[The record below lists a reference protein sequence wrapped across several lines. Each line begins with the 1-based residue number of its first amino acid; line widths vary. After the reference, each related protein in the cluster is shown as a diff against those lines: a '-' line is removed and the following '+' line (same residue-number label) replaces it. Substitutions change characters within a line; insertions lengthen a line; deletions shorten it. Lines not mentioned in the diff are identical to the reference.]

1 MKKIFIGMAILSAGL
16 FTSCSDFLTEE
27 PKQEQSNELTF
38 ATFDGV
44 NKAAAAMYG
53 MFQSDAWYDGEAW
66 TYNESFRIG
75 EFSTRAENVK
85 RAFCRALHG
94 LGVVFYRGRVVV
106 VDDGDCLEIQNRK
119 SGEPLFVAIPM
130 D

>member
-1 MKKIFIGMAILSAGL
+1 MKFEIRQI
-16 FTSCSDFLTEE
+16 
-27 PKQEQSNELTF
+27 
-38 ATFDGV
+38 
-44 NKAAAAMYG
+44 
-53 MFQSDAWYDGEAW
+53 DAWYDGEAW

-94 LGVVFYRGRVVV
+94 LGVAFRRGCVVV
-106 VDDGDCLEIQNRK
+106 VDDGELLEIQDRK
-119 SGEPLFVAIPM
+119 SGEPLFAAIPI

>member
-1 MKKIFIGMAILSAGL
+1 MKFEIRQI
-16 FTSCSDFLTEE
+16 
-27 PKQEQSNELTF
+27 
-38 ATFDGV
+38 
-44 NKAAAAMYG
+44 
-53 MFQSDAWYDGEAW
+53 DAWPDGEAW
-66 TYNESFRIG
+66 IYNESFRIG
-75 EFSTRAENVK
+75 EFSTKSGNVR

-106 VDDGDCLEIQNRK
+106 VDEGDLLEIQNRK

>member
-1 MKKIFIGMAILSAGL
+1 MKFEIRQIDAL
-16 FTSCSDFLTEE
+16 F
-27 PKQEQSNELTF
+27 
-38 ATFDGV
+38 
-44 NKAAAAMYG
+44 
-53 MFQSDAWYDGEAW
+53 DGEAW

-75 EFSTRAENVK
+75 EFFTKAENVK

-106 VDDGDCLEIQNRK
+106 VVDEGDLLEVQNRK

-130 D
+130 E

>member
-1 MKKIFIGMAILSAGL
+1 MKYEIRQI
-16 FTSCSDFLTEE
+16 
-27 PKQEQSNELTF
+27 
-38 ATFDGV
+38 
-44 NKAAAAMYG
+44 
-53 MFQSDAWYDGEAW
+53 DAWFDNEAW

-75 EFSTRAENVK
+75 EFSTKAEKVK
-85 RAFCRALHG
+85 WAFCRALHG

-106 VDDGDCLEIQNRK
+106 VDEGDLLEIQNRK